1 MTDGDEPFKPVLLK
15 AEVPKH
21 VSEKLDEM
29 AKDMGF
35 STRAKLIRHIIDQY
49 LNPQATFQEYERID
63 PGMGN
68 RGQPRQEID
77 MSELTAVLH
86 TLNKSLDQS
95 AAQTGI
101 IARQNETIHQLVNQ
115 NEKLVNTQTTLWGNE
130 RPALS
135 ERSQVTQEQDQTRTE
150 VVEDRTEPPKDS
162 PEVEQTR
169 TEMGTTEE
177 QDEPQDRQ
185 PLTGG
190 DVLTVLEAETLA
202 MSLGVKV
209 SKDTFRR
216 ATTEKH
222 GGKLLAVPDRKTL
235 GLYTQDVRAFIE
247 AWKVG
252 GSLKTMPQIR
262 DGKPLE

>member
-1 MTDGDEPFKPVLLK
+1 
-15 AEVPKH
+15 
-21 VSEKLDEM
+21 
-29 AKDMGF
+29 
-35 STRAKLIRHIIDQY
+35 
-49 LNPQATFQEYERID
+49 
-63 PGMGN
+63 
-68 RGQPRQEID
+68 